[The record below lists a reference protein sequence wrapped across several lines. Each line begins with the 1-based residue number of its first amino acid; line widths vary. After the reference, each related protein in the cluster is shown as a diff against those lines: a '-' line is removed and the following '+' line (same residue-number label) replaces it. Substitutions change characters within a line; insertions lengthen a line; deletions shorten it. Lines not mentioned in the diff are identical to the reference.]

1 MQGNIDRVL
10 VVLTELPRQIFIHG
24 HDAKFPIRRGVPS
37 FARAG
42 IAIPHVRLGTGL
54 VRVCESFHEVEKK
67 ESKKSTILFLLF
79 LFLARVYKTDREK
92 YTKLAR
98 EWTGKYAM

>member
-1 MQGNIDRVL
+1 VQGNIDRVL

-54 VRVCESFHEVEKK
+54 VRV
-67 ESKKSTILFLLF
+67 
-79 LFLARVYKTDREK
+79 
-92 YTKLAR
+92 
-98 EWTGKYAM
+98 